1 MAAAGLFQMSPYQ
14 WTNVAQ
20 LATAN
25 LQGASETTAKMDK
38 KKPKSGGSGL
48 GGILGSVVGGIAGS
62 MIPGVGTAI
71 GTTLGSAIGG
81 GIGGAIDGGSEGA
94 AQGVAGGLGMGM
106 NMAGSDTLMG
116 GLSALWGN
124 LGMSGLSTASGTPS
138 SGSGSS
144 YFSNG
149 YSSGIGDAMKLSYGP
164 SSNMLRGMLR

>member
-1 MAAAGLFQMSPYQ
+1 MSPYQ

-116 GLSALWGN
+116 GLGNLWSN
-124 LGMSGLSTASGTPS
+124 LGMSGLSTASDAA
-138 SGSGSS
+138 GSS
-144 YFSNG
+144 SPASGGMFSDG
-149 YSSGIGDAMKLSYGP
+149 YSSGIGDAMKLSFGP
-164 SSNMLRGMLR
+164 SSSMLKGMLR